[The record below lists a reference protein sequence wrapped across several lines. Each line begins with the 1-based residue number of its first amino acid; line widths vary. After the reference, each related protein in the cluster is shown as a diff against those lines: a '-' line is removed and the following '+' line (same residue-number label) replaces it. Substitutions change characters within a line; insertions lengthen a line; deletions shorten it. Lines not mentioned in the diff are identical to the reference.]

1 MSNALTAVA
10 EKLRWVCTPSA
21 GVNQFGVSGAF
32 ANPDAMLTNSSGAYG
47 VTIAEHIVMVTL
59 EIMRRQQEYNGIVA
73 RHEWV
78 HDLPLRSIRDSR
90 IALLGTGDIGR
101 EAAIRLRAFGPASMI
116 GVNRSGKDDSGLFD
130 SIVPQEKLDEVLP
143 ETDLLIISLPGTPQT
158 EGMLN
163 AERLAMMPDGAIIVN
178 VGRGT
183 VIDQAAIE
191 KELRVGRLFAALDV
205 FEKEPL
211 KKDDP
216 IWECPNLLLTP
227 HVAGNMT
234 LPHTVERIV
243 ELFLEDFVRYC
254 KGEKLKQLV
263 DIKQGY

>member
-1 MSNALTAVA
+1 MSRKLVVAIPPLPEKYRAAIAAAAEQNDFEACFFNSIDEAKEAAKDAEIIFSMSNALTAVA

-21 GVNQFGVSGAF
+21 GVNQFGVPGAF

-101 EAAIRLRAFGPASMI
+101 EAAIRLRASGPASMI
-116 GVNRSGKDDSGLFD
+116 GVNRSSKDDSG
-130 SIVPQEKLDEVLP
+130 
-143 ETDLLIISLPGTPQT
+143 
-158 EGMLN
+158 
-163 AERLAMMPDGAIIVN
+163 
-178 VGRGT
+178 
-183 VIDQAAIE
+183 
-191 KELRVGRLFAALDV
+191 LFAALDV

-211 KKDDP
+211 QQNNS

-243 ELFLEDFVRYC
+243 ELFLEDFARYC